1 MGPEMFEKIV
11 TSSKA
16 WSEDEEAMQAIWS
29 AIKGPM
35 FSLSDREKQLGLGDK
50 GVTTYFTPNCTNED
64 SDLVNRFFKLKNMEG
79 YINRVFKVTKGGENG
94 RDLFEI
100 RHAAAENSV
109 IGDREVFEMQ
119 ILSSLLGTIIPF
131 CIRST
136 RTF

>member
-1 MGPEMFEKIV
+1 MFEKIV

-64 SDLVNRFFKLKNMEG
+64 SDLVNRFFKL
-79 YINRVFKVTKGGENG
+79 TKGGENG

-109 IGDREVFEMQ
+109 IGDREVFE
-119 ILSSLLGTIIPF
+119 
-131 CIRST
+131 
-136 RTF
+136 